1 METKTIIF
9 IGPQGSGKGTQI
21 KKVTNHLNQTDKEV
35 ICLQTGELFR
45 AMMKQSSLTA
55 GLVKMIMESGNLV
68 PNWLVVATVA
78 NELKDRLKAETHL
91 LFDGFPRNLEQ
102 ADALEDIISFYKRTE
117 LTVVYL
123 DISEA
128 IIRQRLEDR
137 LRSDD
142 VKQIIDRRLELYHRY
157 TKPVIDYYKNR
168 SKTNFVGVDGT
179 GSVEEVY
186 KNIKAVLDS

>member
-1 METKTIIF
+1 MDR
-9 IGPQGSGKGTQI
+9 G
-21 KKVTNHLNQTDKEV
+21 
-35 ICLQTGELFR
+35 
-45 AMMKQSSLTA
+45 SLTA
-55 GLVKMIMESGNLV
+55 GLVKVIMESGNLV
-68 PNWLVVATVA
+68 PNWLVIAAVSD
-78 NELKDRLKAETHL
+78 ELKDRLKAETHL

-123 DISEA
+123 DIPEA

-142 VKQIIDRRLELYHRY
+142 VKQVIDRRLELYHRY
-157 TKPVIDYYKNR
+157 TKPVIDYYQNR
-168 SKTNFVGVDGT
+168 PKTNFVKVDGT

-186 KNIKAVLDS
+186 TDIKAGLNS